1 MIAMGVATI
10 IGTSQTFEWQ
20 DRVDNGQEFK
30 VMASATHRLL
40 LIQTDLVEALHRRKP
55 SLGR

>member
-1 MIAMGVATI
+1 MGVATI